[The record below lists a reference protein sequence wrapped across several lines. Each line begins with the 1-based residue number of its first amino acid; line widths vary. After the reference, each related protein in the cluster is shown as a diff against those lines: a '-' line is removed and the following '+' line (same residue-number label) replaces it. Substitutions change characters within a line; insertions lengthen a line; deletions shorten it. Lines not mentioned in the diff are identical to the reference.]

1 MNMGCGIFSL
11 IFFILLLIF
20 IVKDL
25 FINGFRGEELTLL
38 LFCVI
43 FSIIWFGLRK
53 YVIIHF
59 KKESLEINQSIKSD
73 DNITEQIEKLYDLKE
88 NGILTQ
94 KEFDQKKSELLKKL

>member
-1 MNMGCGIFSL
+1 MGCGIFSL

-25 FINGFRGEELTLL
+25 FINGFRGEELTFL

-53 YVIIHF
+53 YVIIPF